1 MRMFGRRRRFPRDMV
16 ERLEQFGRY
25 EMDPWSS
32 GLDGGDLAQRC
43 IIPFLK
49 DAADDP
55 EGFTADLHDVV
66 ADDRGGFATY
76 GASRLVFELLSDYR
90 TPGALALLDA
100 AITFKRTVG
109 MSSAHLNGFESE
121 RWRTTHGGEPW

>member
-1 MRMFGRRRRFPRDMV
+1 MA

-25 EMDPWSS
+25 EMDVWSS

-43 IIPFLK
+43 IIPFLE

-55 EGFTADLHDVV
+55 EGFTADLRDVV
-66 ADDRGGFATY
+66 KDDRGGFATY
-76 GASRLVFELLSDYR
+76 GASRLVRELLSEYR

-100 AITFKRTVG
+100 AITFKRTMG
-109 MSSAHLNGFESE
+109 LPSSHLNGYEAE
-121 RWRTTHGGEPW
+121 RWRRIRGEEPW